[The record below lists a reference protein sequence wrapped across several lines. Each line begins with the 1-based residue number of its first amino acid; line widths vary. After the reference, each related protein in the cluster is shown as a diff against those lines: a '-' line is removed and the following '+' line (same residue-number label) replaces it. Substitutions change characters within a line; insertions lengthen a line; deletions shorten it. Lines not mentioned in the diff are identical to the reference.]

1 MPIEFTPWPE
11 AFVRKY
17 REQGYWR
24 GAPLTEILQSA
35 RRRAPDAIALICG
48 DRHFTYAELDARS
61 SRLACSLAR
70 RGIATGDKALVQ
82 LPNVAEFYIV
92 FFALLKIGAAPVNA
106 LFNHD
111 RLEMTAYAEQ
121 LQPKL
126 LIASAEHRLFPDDA
140 YLRRLQSVSPALR
153 VVLIHGPT
161 EYAERLES
169 LWEGDSIGAVG
180 DLRPSAPDEVAFF
193 QLSGGST
200 GAPKLI
206 PRTHD
211 DYAYSVRRSAEIC
224 RLTPESRY
232 LCALPAAHNF
242 PLSSPGALGVFHSG
256 GTVVMAQ
263 NPSASLCFE
272 LIRRHRV
279 NFTAIVPTIASLWLD
294 SAVDEPLGA
303 PQLTVMQV
311 GGARLNEGV
320 ARRLVAVF
328 GCRLQ
333 QVFGMAEGLVNY
345 TDLDDNSGRVFTTQG
360 RPMSPDDEVKVVDAS
375 GGEAAAGQ
383 IGELLTRGP
392 YTIRG
397 YYRSPEY
404 NARAFDDEGF
414 YRTGDLVELTPDG
427 YLKVVGRKKDQI
439 NRGGEKIAAEEIE
452 NLLLRHDAVLHA
464 ALISIPDS
472 LMGEKS
478 CAYIV
483 TSDAALRPIALRK
496 HLRSQGVAEFK
507 LPDRFE
513 FLDQMPLTAF
523 GKIDKQTLRSNIE
536 TKRDIPSE

>member
-1 MPIEFTPWPE
+1 
-11 AFVRKY
+11 
-17 REQGYWR
+17 
-24 GAPLTEILQSA
+24 
-35 RRRAPDAIALICG
+35 
-48 DRHFTYAELDARS
+48 
-61 SRLACSLAR
+61 
-70 RGIATGDKALVQ
+70 VQ
-82 LPNVAEFYIV
+82 LQNIAEFYIV
-92 FFALLKIGAAPVNA
+92 FFSLLKMGVAPVNA

-111 RLEMTAYAEQ
+111 RLELTAYAEQ

-126 LIASAEHRLFPDDA
+126 LIASAEHPLFADGA
-140 YLRRLQSVSPALR
+140 YVKRLQGFTPELSVVA
-153 VVLIHGPT
+153 IHGRND
-161 EYAERLES
+161 YAEELES
-169 LWEGDSIGAVG
+169 LWEGESSCAADEA
-180 DLRPSAPDEVAFF
+180 RPTAPDQVAFF

-200 GAPKLI
+200 GVPKLI

-211 DYAYSVRRSAEIC
+211 DYYYSVRRSAEIC

-242 PLSSPGALGVFHSG
+242 PLSSPGALGVFHAG
-256 GTVVMAQ
+256 GAVAMAQ
-263 NPSASLCFE
+263 NPSADLCFD

-294 SAVDEPLGA
+294 AAAGGA
-303 PQLTVMQV
+303 YEAPNLAMIQV
-311 GGARLNEGV
+311 GGARLNEAV

-345 TDLDDNSGRVFTTQG
+345 TGLDDAPERIFATQG
-360 RPMSPDDEVKVVDAS
+360 RPMSPDDELKVVDAN
-375 GGEAAAGQ
+375 GGEVVAGE

-397 YYRSPEY
+397 YYRCPEH

-414 YRTGDLVELTPDG
+414 YRTGDLVEMTTDG

-452 NLLLRHDAVLHA
+452 NLLLRHEAVVHA
-464 ALISIPDS
+464 ALISMPDAV
-472 LMGEKS
+472 MGEKS

-483 TSDAALRPIALRK
+483 ASDAALRPIALRK

-513 FLDQMPLTAF
+513 FVDRLPLTAF
-523 GKIDKQTLRSNIE
+523 GKVDKQILRS
-536 TKRDIPSE
+536 DIHAKLNV